1 MRVYLDNAATTPV
14 DSEVT
19 DAIIPYLREKFGN
32 PSSVHWYGQEAKVL
46 LEDARETAA
55 EYLGCKPKEIFFTSC
70 GTESNNTAIIGSAM
84 ANLGSGKNHIIT
96 SAIEHPAVLET
107 VMYLRDKFGFEIT
120 VLNPD
125 KEGRISPDKVLEA
138 VRPETLL
145 ISIMHANNELGT
157 LNDIKAISDAAN
169 SRGVLFHSDTVQSIG
184 KTKLNLHDS
193 GVHFASSSL
202 HKIYGPKGIGMLYIK
217 SKTNIDKYLH
227 GGSQERGMRGGTE
240 NIPYIAGLKKA
251 FEILKR
257 SDDIPHYADLKK
269 YMLAQLENNFKG
281 GYEINSPLE
290 GCLENI
296 LNVRFSPGKY
306 KFMPDTLLIKL
317 DLEGIAVSG
326 SSACSSGSM
335 KASKVLTGIGL
346 SEEEALSS
354 VRISFGRFSKREDID
369 YFVEKLKLILC
380 ETK

>member
-1 MRVYLDNAATTPV
+1 
-14 DSEVT
+14 
-19 DAIIPYLREKFGN
+19 
-32 PSSVHWYGQEAKVL
+32 
-46 LEDARETAA
+46 
-55 EYLGCKPKEIFFTSC
+55 
-70 GTESNNTAIIGSAM
+70 NNTAIIGSAI

-107 VMYLRDKFGFEIT
+107 VMYLRDKFGFEKT

-145 ISIMHANNELGT
+145 ISVMHANNELGT